1 MTLPAIQHRRVT
13 ESDRDTLLSMRKSC
27 GWGSNRIDSYLSEPT
42 MATYLFYCSSEDGQ
56 EQPVG
61 MGCLVFDLPGDPAM
75 ASREKGTIAIA
86 SLFVYPES
94 RASGVGNQVF
104 TILERLAIEDYGA
117 KTLAVDTR
125 AYEIPWASEG
135 ETSYLK
141 KWYERRGYVEFR
153 PAERRYDQNGPPD
166 CADSPDKSVLLYA
179 CFLRK
184 EVA

>member
-1 MTLPAIQHRRVT
+1 MYLR
-13 ESDRDTLLSMRKSC
+13 SDNQCKLITFAR
-27 GWGSNRIDSYLSEPT
+27 
-42 MATYLFYCSSEDGQ
+42 
-56 EQPVG
+56 
-61 MGCLVFDLPGDPAM
+61 
-75 ASREKGTIAIA
+75 IA

-153 PAERRYDQNGPPD
+153 VSHSLPRNLGHWLIFSTARGAKVRSERTSR
-166 CADSPDKSVLLYA
+166 
-179 CFLRK
+179 LRR
-184 EVA
+184 